1 MCEIAWN
8 IGQHCLLVGKRS
20 ANWTARSFRFYGKYR
35 EIVRYDCSNPD
46 LRSSKQHGSDESA
59 GAQSCARRS
68 VQAAMILHERVGW
81 KSEVQ
86 SIPMGVEK

>member
-8 IGQHCLLVGKRS
+8 IGRHCLLVGERS
-20 ANWTARSFRFYGKYR
+20 ANWTARSFRFYGVYR

-59 GAQSCARRS
+59 GAQSCARRN

>member
-20 ANWTARSFRFYGKYR
+20 ANWTARSFRLCGNYR

-46 LRSSKQHGSDESA
+46 LRSSKQQGSDESA
-59 GAQSCARRS
+59 EAQSRAGRDA
-68 VQAAMILHERVGW
+68 QAAMILHERVGW

>member
-8 IGQHCLLVGKRS
+8 IGQHCLFVCKLS
-20 ANWTARSFRFYGKYR
+20 TNWTARSFRFCRRYG

-46 LRSSKQHGSDESA
+46 LRSSKQQGSDESA
-59 GAQSCARRS
+59 GAQSRARRN

-86 SIPMGVEK
+86 SNPMRVEK